1 MTFRPENSIDEFE
14 RNGYQ
19 KVGEIPNLYRPGVTE
34 YMMAKDQKKR
44 LSLTM
49 KPKDLSKMTLEELW
63 ELFPIFLV
71 AHDDRWEESFDE
83 VEKMLIGLLA
93 DQPVV
98 RISHIGST
106 AIQGIWAKNIIDV
119 MVEISQS
126 VSIKDMVQ
134 ILKQDG
140 FIIMSTAKNR
150 ISLNK
155 GYTENG
161 FADKVY
167 HIHLRYTGDNDELYF
182 RDYLNEHPD
191 VAKEYETLK
200 LRLWK
205 QYEHNRDAYTNAKTD
220 FISKWTAE
228 ARKEYGDRY

>member
-1 MTFRPENSIDEFE
+1 M
-14 RNGYQ
+14 G
-19 KVGEIPNLYRPGVTE
+19 
-34 YMMAKDQKKR
+34 
-44 LSLTM
+44 
-49 KPKDLSKMTLEELW
+49 KDLSEMTLEELW

-71 AHDDRWEESFDE
+71 AHDDRWEDRFHEI
-83 VEKMLIGLLA
+83 EKTLTELLS

-106 AIQGIWAKNIIDV
+106 AIQRIWAKNIVDV
-119 MVEISQS
+119 MVEIPQS
-126 VSIKDMVQ
+126 VDMKDMAQ
-134 ILKQDG
+134 ILEQNG
-140 FIIMSTAKNR
+140 FTIMSSVANR

-167 HIHLRYTGDNDELYF
+167 HIHLRYSGDNDELYF
-182 RDYLNEHPD
+182 RDYLNEHPI

-205 QYEHNRDAYTNAKTD
+205 QYEHNRDAYTDAKTD

>member
-1 MTFRPENSIDEFE
+1 MAMENPWH
-14 RNGYQ
+14 GC
-19 KVGEIPNLYRPGVTE
+19 YRCSDIFGFME
-34 YMMAKDQKKR
+34 AFGMG
-44 LSLTM
+44 
-49 KPKDLSKMTLEELW
+49 KDLSEMTLEELW

-71 AHDDRWEESFDE
+71 AHDDRWKGNYNEI
-83 VEKMLIGLLA
+83 EKSLRGLLS
-93 DQPVV
+93 DQPIV

-119 MVEISQS
+119 MVEISQ
-126 VSIKDMVQ
+126 IAEMKDVAQ
-134 ILKQDG
+134 ILEQNG
-140 FIIMSTAKNR
+140 FIIMSSEANR

-167 HIHLRYTGDNDELYF
+167 HIHLRYAGDNDELYF

-205 QYEHNRDAYTNAKTD
+205 QFEHNRDAYTDAKTD
-220 FISKWTAE
+220 YISKWTAE
-228 ARKEYGDRY
+228 ARKEYGDKY

>member
-1 MTFRPENSIDEFE
+1 MGKE
-14 RNGYQ
+14 
-19 KVGEIPNLYRPGVTE
+19 
-34 YMMAKDQKKR
+34 
-44 LSLTM
+44 LSEM
-49 KPKDLSKMTLEELW
+49 SMEELW

-71 AHDDRWEESFDE
+71 AHDDRWKDNFNEI
-83 VEKMLIGLLA
+83 EKTLTGLLA

-98 RISHIGST
+98 RISHIVST
-106 AIQGIWAKNIIDV
+106 AIQGIWAKNIVDV
-119 MVEISQS
+119 MVEIPQS
-126 VSIKDMVQ
+126 ADMEDVAY
-134 ILKQDG
+134 ILEQNG
-140 FIIMSTAKNR
+140 FIIMSSDAKR

-167 HIHLRYTGDNDELYF
+167 HIHLRYAGANDELYF
-182 RDYLNEHPD
+182 RDYLHEHSV

-205 QYEHNRDAYTNAKTD
+205 QFEHNRDAYTDAKTE